1 MSSPQDPE
9 AAIAPEPEGAS
20 GAATVAAV
28 DLGSNSFHLIVAR
41 VGPGEVRI
49 LDRLKEMVR
58 LAGGLRPDRTLEPTT
73 EEDALACLERFG
85 QRIREL
91 AAPRVRA
98 IGTNT
103 LRRLRDANGFLARA
117 EAALGHPIEVVSG
130 VEEARLIY
138 VGVAHSLAP
147 DPETDRLVIDV
158 GGGSTELILGHGERP
173 VRMESLAVGCVG
185 LSREHFGGGALTAEG
200 LNAARIAARQELEPL
215 EQAFRTRVWGE
226 AVGAS
231 GTVRA
236 AAQVLEKA
244 GWAEGE
250 VTSEGLRRLESSLV
264 EHGSTTALEGLPG
277 LDSDRAPVFPGGVAI
292 LRALFEGLGIERL
305 QVADGAL
312 REGLL
317 HDLMG
322 RLGDEDIRESSTRVL
337 AERFHAEPDQAQR
350 VSVTALALL
359 EQAAPAWGL
368 DHDWA
373 EPYLRWAAQLHEIGL
388 DIAHSGYHKHGAY
401 VVGHADLLGFT
412 RQEQALLA
420 ALVRAHRRKLPTGV
434 LAELPE
440 RWRDPA
446 ARLAILLRLAVL
458 LHRNRSAEPLPE
470 LTLQAQGDELALAF
484 PAGWLEDHPLTRAD
498 LEEEAKRLSAADLT
512 LAFG

>member
-1 MSSPQDPE
+1 MTASQETSAE
-9 AAIAPEPEGAS
+9 S

-41 VGPGEVRI
+41 VGPGEVKI

-73 EEDALACLERFG
+73 EEAALACLERFG

-91 AAPRVRA
+91 PAPQVRA

-103 LRRLRDANGFLARA
+103 LRRLRDADGFLARA
-117 EAALGHPIEVVSG
+117 EAVLGHPIEVVSG

-147 DPETDRLVIDV
+147 DPEATRLVIDV

-185 LSREHFGGGALTAEG
+185 LSREHFPGGALTAEG
-200 LNAARIAARQELEPL
+200 LKGARIAARQELEPL
-215 EQAFRTRVWGE
+215 EQAFRSPVWGE
-226 AVGAS
+226 AIGAS

-236 AAQVLEKA
+236 VAQVLAKA

-250 VTSEGLRRLESSLV
+250 VTAEGLRRLEGTLV
-264 EHGSTTALEGLPG
+264 EYGSTPALEGLPG
-277 LDSDRAPVFPGGVAI
+277 LDSDRTPVFPGGVAI
-292 LRALFEGLGIERL
+292 LRALFEGLAIERL

-322 RLGDEDIRESSTRVL
+322 RLRDEDIRESSTRVL
-337 AERFHAEPDQAQR
+337 AERFHADPDQARR
-350 VSVTALALL
+350 VSVTAQTLL
-359 EQAAPAWGL
+359 EQTAPGWGL
-368 DHDWA
+368 ERDWA
-373 EPYLRWAAQLHEIGL
+373 GPYLRWAAHLHEIGL

-401 VVGHADLLGFT
+401 VVGSADLLGFT

-420 ALVRAHRRKLPTGV
+420 ALVRAHRRKLPTEV
-434 LAELPE
+434 LADLPE

-446 ARLAILLRLAVL
+446 IRLAILLRLAVL
-458 LHRNRSAEPLPE
+458 LHRNRSSEPLPDF
-470 LTLQAQGDELALAF
+470 TARVQGDRLAIAF

-498 LEEEAKRLSAADLT
+498 LEEEAKRLSAADVT
-512 LAFG
+512 LAFE

>member
-1 MSSPQDPE
+1 MTLPQDPE
-9 AAIAPEPEGAS
+9 AAVS
-20 GAATVAAV
+20 GGTSETATVAAV

-41 VGPGEVRI
+41 VGPGEVKI

-58 LAGGLRPDRTLEPTT
+58 LAGGLRSDRTLEPTT
-73 EEDALACLERFG
+73 EEAALACLERFG

-91 AAPRVRA
+91 AAPQVRA

-103 LRRLRDANGFLARA
+103 LRRLRDTDGFLTRA

-147 DPETDRLVIDV
+147 DPATDRLVIDV
-158 GGGSTELILGHGERP
+158 GGGSTELILGQGERP
-173 VRMESLAVGCVG
+173 IRMESLAVGCVG
-185 LSREHFGGGALTAEG
+185 LSREHFPDGVLTAKN
-200 LNAARIAARQELEPL
+200 LKAARIAARQELEPL
-215 EQAFRTRVWGE
+215 EQAFRSRVWGE

-236 AAQVLEKA
+236 VAQVLEKA

-250 VTSEGLRRLESSLV
+250 VGSEGLQRLEKTLV
-264 EHGSTTALEGLPG
+264 EYGNTSALAGLPG
-277 LDSDRAPVFPGGVAI
+277 LDGDRAAVFPGGVAI
-292 LRALFEGLGIERL
+292 LRALFEGLGIEDL

-312 REGLL
+312 REGVL

-322 RLGDEDIRESSTRVL
+322 RLRDEDIRESSTRVL

-350 VSVTALALL
+350 VSVTAETLL
-359 EQAAPAWGL
+359 EQAAPNWGL
-368 DHDWA
+368 DRDWA
-373 EPYLRWAAQLHEIGL
+373 RPYLRWAARLHEIGL

-401 VVGHADLLGFT
+401 VVGRADLLGFT

-420 ALVRAHRRKLPTGV
+420 ALVRAHRRKLPTGA

-440 RWRDPA
+440 RWQAPA
-446 ARLAILLRLAVL
+446 TRLAVLLRLAVV
-458 LHRNRSAEPLPE
+458 LHRNRSAEPLPAF
-470 LTLQAQGDELALAF
+470 TLRAQGDELALAF
-484 PAGWLEDHPLTRAD
+484 PVGWLEDHPLTRAD
-498 LEEEAKRLSAADLT
+498 LEEEAERLAVVDVT
-512 LAFG
+512 LAFQ

>member
-1 MSSPQDPE
+1 MTLPQDPE
-9 AAIAPEPEGAS
+9 AAVS
-20 GAATVAAV
+20 GGTSETATVAAV

-41 VGPGEVRI
+41 VGPGEVKI

-58 LAGGLRPDRTLEPTT
+58 LAGGLRSDRTLEPTT
-73 EEDALACLERFG
+73 EEAALGCLERFG

-91 AAPRVRA
+91 AAPQVRA

-103 LRRLRDANGFLARA
+103 LRRLRDTDGFLARA

-147 DPETDRLVIDV
+147 DPATDRLVIDV
-158 GGGSTELILGHGERP
+158 GGGSTELILGQGERP
-173 VRMESLAVGCVG
+173 IRMESLAVGCVG
-185 LSREHFGGGALTAEG
+185 LSREHFPDGALTAKN
-200 LNAARIAARQELEPL
+200 LKAARIAARQELEPL
-215 EQAFRTRVWGE
+215 EQAFRSRVWGE

-236 AAQVLEKA
+236 VAQVLEKA

-250 VTSEGLRRLESSLV
+250 VGSEGLQRLEKTLLEYGNTS
-264 EHGSTTALEGLPG
+264 ALAGLPG
-277 LDSDRAPVFPGGVAI
+277 LDGDRAAVFPGGVAI
-292 LRALFEGLGIERL
+292 LRALFEGLGIEGL

-312 REGLL
+312 REGVL
-317 HDLMG
+317 HDLVG
-322 RLGDEDIRESSTRVL
+322 RLRDEDIRESSTRVL

-350 VSVTALALL
+350 VSVTAEILL
-359 EQAAPAWGL
+359 EQAAPNWGL
-368 DHDWA
+368 DRDWA
-373 EPYLRWAAQLHEIGL
+373 GPYLRWAAHLHEIGL

-401 VVGHADLLGFT
+401 VVGRADLLGFT

-440 RWRDPA
+440 RWQAPA
-446 ARLAILLRLAVL
+446 TRLAVLLRLAVV
-458 LHRNRSAEPLPE
+458 LHRNRSAEPLPAF
-470 LTLQAQGDELALAF
+470 TLRAQGDELALAF

-498 LEEEAKRLSAADLT
+498 LEEEAERLAVVDVT
-512 LAFG
+512 LAFQ